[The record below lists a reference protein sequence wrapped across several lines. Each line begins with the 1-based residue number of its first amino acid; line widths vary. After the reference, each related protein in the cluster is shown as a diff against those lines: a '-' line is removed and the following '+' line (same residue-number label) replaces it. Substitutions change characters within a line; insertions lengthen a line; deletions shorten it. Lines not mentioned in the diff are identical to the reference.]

1 MLSSEARPRLE
12 NFIRTGDLFEDL
24 QHLLGCVYISDIN
37 HERYGREVAFALIS
51 PILTDYSAG
60 QWLDMLHYLGFG
72 QCDGIEDERDAKRFL
87 QERVKEWPA
96 DDL

>member
-1 MLSSEARPRLE
+1 MIRRPPKATQSRSSAAS
-12 NFIRTGDLFEDL
+12 D
-24 QHLLGCVYISDIN
+24 VYKRQDIN